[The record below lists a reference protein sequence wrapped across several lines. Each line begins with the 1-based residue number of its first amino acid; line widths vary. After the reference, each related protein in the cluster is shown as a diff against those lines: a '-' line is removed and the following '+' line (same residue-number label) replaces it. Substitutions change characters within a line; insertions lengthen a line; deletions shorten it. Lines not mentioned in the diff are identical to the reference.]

1 MSHFSS
7 FINAPF
13 RADRG
18 KRHLAEPVNY
28 KPSILHE
35 RREAAAAA
43 ASAASASVDEG
54 KQNSNSNSSGS
65 SSSGHQYKTRA
76 KAGQTIYDNKP
87 WDFLKDERPE
97 QDKKVRKRK
106 R

>member
-43 ASAASASVDEG
+43 SAASASVDEG
-54 KQNSNSNSSGS
+54 KQNSNSSSGS
-65 SSSGHQYKTRA
+65 SSSSGQYKTRP